1 MTFTV
6 SDQKLSA
13 IHRAH
18 PAIPLVTGIPA
29 SASILE
35 FGVPQGRLSQR
46 DHKKEASFVHFF
58 LTLHLTR
65 MVG

>member
-6 SDQKLSA
+6 SDQKLST
-13 IHRAH
+13 IRCTY

-35 FGVPQGRLSQR
+35 SGVPQGRLSQR
-46 DHKKEASFVHFF
+46 DHKKKASFVHFF
-58 LTLHLTR
+58 LTLHVTR